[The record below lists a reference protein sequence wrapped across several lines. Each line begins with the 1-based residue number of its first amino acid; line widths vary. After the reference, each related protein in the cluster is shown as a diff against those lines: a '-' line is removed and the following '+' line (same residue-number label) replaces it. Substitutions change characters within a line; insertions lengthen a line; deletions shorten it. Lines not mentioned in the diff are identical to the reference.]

1 MAAEKVDMSLVQ
13 RLRHLN
19 PMLLFLM
26 AYMSMCSFNFGYDV
40 GVFSGV
46 QAMNSFGRRFGE
58 YNDKRGA
65 WELPAWLSSVMT
77 STPFIGKA
85 IGSICCGYIAKRWGR
100 RFAIFCLCI
109 LCVVGVVLQMAAVN
123 SAMFTIGRII
133 TFGMTGMAIVVVPIY
148 NAETCPQVLRG
159 MFSST
164 LQLMI
169 SLGSLVA
176 SCVTYGTKNTA
187 GDAGWRIP
195 TGLQFIM
202 PAFLLL
208 LYPLIPESP
217 RWLLLHN
224 RREDAL
230 DNLRRLRPGT
240 TEEALQFEIDAL
252 LRVQQNETQG
262 SWAEVFSPSNRV
274 RTAVAVFAMF
284 GQQIT
289 GQAFTSKYGVVFY
302 QSQGFGDQAFLFQ
315 IISGVIGLSGIV
327 FTWLYSD
334 GLGRRPIL
342 MIGGSLMG
350 VFLLILG
357 GVGTIDQGSLN
368 SNEKGLMVASLMLFG
383 FFYSVSWAPISYVV
397 VSEAAALHVKEKTNV
412 LACVISVLTT
422 FVTSFT
428 IPYLINERYANLG
441 AKVGYVY
448 GSINVVMAALTY
460 FIIPELKGRTLE
472 EVDQLFASGA
482 PLRKL
487 HAVQTRNAQ
496 EVYQEEIDRKVRQ
509 NGSEAGAKIVL

>member
-1 MAAEKVDMSLVQ
+1 MAAEKVDLSLLQ
-13 RLRHLN
+13 RLQHLN
-19 PMLLFLM
+19 PMLLFVM

-46 QAMNSFGRRFGE
+46 QAMNSFGQRFGE
-58 YNDKRGA
+58 YNEKREAGVSA
-65 WELPAWLSSVMT
+65 ADTSQGDVAADPRSCACALSAS
-77 STPFIGKA
+77 
-85 IGSICCGYIAKRWGR
+85 
-100 RFAIFCLCI
+100 
-109 LCVVGVVLQMAAVN
+109 GVVLQVAAVN
-123 SAMFTIGRII
+123 SAMFTIGRIF

-176 SCVTYGTKNTA
+176 SCVTYGTNNTR

-208 LYPLIPESP
+208 LYPFIPESP
-217 RWLLLHN
+217 RWLLSQN

-230 DNLRRLRPGT
+230 TNLRRLRPGT
-240 TEEALQFEIDAL
+240 TEEALEFEIEAL
-252 LRVQQNETQG
+252 LRAHQNETQG
-262 SWAEVFSPSNRV
+262 SWAEVFNPSNRD

-289 GQAFTSKYGVVFY
+289 GQAFGSKYGVVFY
-302 QSQGFGDQAFLFQ
+302 QSQGFGDRSFLFG
-315 IISGVIGLSGIV
+315 IISGVISLVGIV
-327 FTWLYSD
+327 FTWLYAD

-342 MIGGSLMG
+342 MTGGSLMG
-350 VFLLILG
+350 VFLMILG
-357 GVGTIDQGSLN
+357 GMGTIDQGSLN

-397 VSEAAALHVKEKTNV
+397 VSEAAALHVKEQTNL

-441 AKVGYVY
+441 GKVGYVY
-448 GSINVVMAALTY
+448 GSINIIMVALTY
-460 FIIPELKGRTLE
+460 FIIPELKGRSLE

-482 PLRKL
+482 PLRKF
-487 HAVQTRNAQ
+487 HTVHTRNAQ
-496 EVYQEEIDRKVRQ
+496 EIHREEIDRKVQ
-509 NGSEAGAKIVL
+509 QKVPEVTDKAVN